1 MKKFA
6 FLVAVGAFAVSSIAA
21 QAADTAVA
29 MKGRM
34 LYGAGGSRLGAITRV
49 TQDGSAQIII
59 DGKLVTVPASSIS
72 TAEGKIA
79 TTLTKNEVIATR

>member
-6 FLVAVGAFAVSSIAA
+6 YFVAMGAFAVSSMAV
-21 QAADTAVA
+21 QAADAAAV
-29 MKGRM
+29 KGKM
-34 LYGAGGSRLGAITRV
+34 LYGAGGSRLGTITRV

-79 TTLTKNEVIATR
+79 TTLTKNEVVATR